1 MSEFVEIKT
10 ADLTG
15 AALDWAVAQIDEV
28 KTIMLSPKGAEPKK
42 PFALFGSLAL
52 PIGDGEQGYAPSTCW
67 HCGGPLIDKFNIDIT
82 VERKGLFYASVCDES
97 GMPVMPG
104 DVNGAFGPTH
114 LIAACRAIV
123 ASVLGKTVSV
133 PKELLS

>member
-1 MSEFVEIKT
+1 MTHFMEIQT
-10 ADLTG
+10 AELTG
-15 AALDWAVAQIDEV
+15 GALDWAVAQIDEV

-67 HCGGPLIDKFNIDIT
+67 HCGGPLLTKFNINIT
-82 VERKGLFYASVCDES
+82 VECKGLFFASACDES
-97 GMPVMPG
+97 GMPVMSG
-104 DVNGAFGPTH
+104 DISGAFGPTH

-123 ASVLGKTVSV
+123 ASVLGETVSV
-133 PKELLS
+133 PKELV